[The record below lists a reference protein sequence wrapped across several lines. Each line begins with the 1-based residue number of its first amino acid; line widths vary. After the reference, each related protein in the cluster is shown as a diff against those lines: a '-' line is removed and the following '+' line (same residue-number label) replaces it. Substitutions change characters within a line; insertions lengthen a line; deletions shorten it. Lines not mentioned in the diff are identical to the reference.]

1 MMPSYPIRLQLL
13 GPPKIFDN
21 DGVELSI
28 PIGKPLALLAYL
40 HLQEEPV
47 PRATLAEFFWPDTT
61 PRKARASLRQA
72 LWLLRK
78 HLGGELFV
86 SDDPVQLASER
97 ITSDLRTL
105 TRNPPRPASPETLE
119 AIWREPPFHYL
130 VLPEL
135 PEWQRWTDRVRTE
148 AEQIVA
154 SSLFEWAHQT
164 SDLAD
169 RMLLLEAAA
178 RVQPYRASIRLALID
193 QIIVEQDFE
202 RADIE
207 ILRVRDDFSEDPSTL
222 EEADRRAFNLRQLRR
237 RPYEGA
243 ADPYTVTLEFVG
255 RTSEYTAL
263 VQAWR
268 VARTGKA
275 QRALITG
282 EAGIGKSRLAE
293 QVTTYA
299 AADGARTVRVK
310 AQNGE
315 DTLDW
320 SFLNNVLR
328 QLLKLSG
335 AAGIGRDSDRI
346 LRTLLPGLGVDGPG
360 GSAPPDPG
368 PVILGEPTGAAIAE
382 ALHDLLAAVTDD
394 APLVLSLDDL
404 QWADVKSRSVI
415 LRTVRRLHREPVL
428 TLLTCRSEGH
438 DAHLDRAVRLLS
450 EGNGLIRVDLSPLSE
465 ADVREAVSLLAEFSP
480 ESGVGGILNR
490 ICLLSRGNPLF
501 LVEVLQTLH
510 ERGVIEPDEAGE
522 WVLHVD
528 RFPDDLPLPSSVRGL
543 LDLKLQGLTDDS
555 VRILEVLVAAHRP
568 LPPRVLQE
576 RSGLDSATFSA
587 SLHALLE
594 RGVLS
599 WTRDDTLGFSHDEI
613 QATARDRFARVGTPD
628 PKPES
633 RRSLWWIGS
642 AASVLLVMAA
652 AATLG
657 GPLARGESPAPVGGG
672 GSIFLVYEDQALA
685 VHPDHG
691 HPSEWEV
698 TPVAEP
704 ELRESTTEGV
714 HRLPDGKLAWF
725 IRGTTV
731 EDPPWIIMS
740 TGTDSAQTVVRTE
753 GDDFFADAFPD
764 GRSILYSS
772 EDRNSPVYTR
782 YLYRMELETGETT
795 RLLDRFG
802 IRNSASV
809 SPDGRRIAAS
819 TADSLFILSPNGT
832 LLRSE
837 PHPVAGTLRWCGSAH
852 ELLHLTLDP
861 EGTGLEILNFE
872 TDFSRTLATVGLPG
886 PHFACS
892 PDGRFVAYSS
902 ITDMGVS
909 HVVLDRETGKT
920 EYLPVPLDRSARIF
934 WRGQEPS
941 AIPERL
947 HLLDEPDEPIV
958 LSWGE
963 ILPLAPRL
971 EQSDGSLREVT
982 ASFESNQP
990 AVASVADDG
999 RVFANSP
1006 GQATIRATWD
1016 GWMTAEFAI
1025 VVGGDERSGTIVE
1038 DRFERIDPD
1047 RWQRVGYPTPV
1058 PATLDENPVLRLRGD
1073 GRYTDGL
1080 IQREPQ
1086 SLTEGGTAEIDFRLR
1101 LTRIDR
1107 QDVRFCLMESELPPR
1122 TDETIEWFDLAL
1134 RQYVCFRYPGRNL
1147 AQFDPEE
1154 ALWTNHLM
1162 GGIPIDVGDHLPSDD
1177 WVHLA
1182 IQLRA
1187 DGEITAFLNGEFVG
1201 RFPVR
1206 LRNDP
1211 EVLWR
1216 VGIFGHSVDTEVHVR
1231 NLALWPGMR
1240 HD

>member
-1 MMPSYPIRLQLL
+1 MPSYPIRLELL
-13 GPPKIFDN
+13 GPPKIVDS

-40 HLQEEPV
+40 HLEDEPV
-47 PRATLAEFFWPDTT
+47 SRATLAEFFWPDTT
-61 PRKARASLRQA
+61 PKKARASLRQA

-78 HLGGELFV
+78 HLGEELFL
-86 SDDPVQLASER
+86 SDDPVQLASDR
-97 ITSDLRTL
+97 ISSDLRTL
-105 TRNPPRPASPETLE
+105 TRNPSRPASPEALE

-193 QIIVEQDFE
+193 QIIVERDFE

-207 ILRVRDDFSEDPSTL
+207 ILRVREDFSEDRSTL

-243 ADPYTVTLEFVG
+243 DDPHTVTLEFVG

-315 DTLDW
+315 ETLDW
-320 SFLNNVLR
+320 SFLNDVLR

-346 LRTLLPGLGVDGPG
+346 LRTLLPGLGMNGTG

-368 PVILGEPTGAAIAE
+368 PVILGEPTGAAISE

-404 QWADVKSRSVI
+404 QWADAKSRSVI
-415 LRTVRRLHREPVL
+415 LRTVRRLHRESVL

-438 DAHLDRAVRLLS
+438 DVPLERAVRLLS
-450 EGNGLIRVDLSPLSE
+450 EGDGLLRIDLSPLSE
-465 ADVREAVSLLAEFSP
+465 ADVREAVSLLAEFNP
-480 ESGVGGILNR
+480 ESGVGGILHR
-490 ICLLSRGNPLF
+490 IYLLSRGNPLF

-510 ERGVIEPDEAGE
+510 ERAVLEPDEEGE

-555 VRILEVLVAAHRP
+555 IRILEVLVDAHRP

-613 QATARDRFARVGTPD
+613 RATARDRFVPVGSPD
-628 PKPES
+628 SKPET
-633 RRSLWWIGS
+633 RRVLWWIGS

-657 GPLARGESPAPVGGG
+657 GPLARGENPEPVGGG

-685 VHPDHG
+685 VHPDAG
-691 HPSEWEV
+691 PPSEWTVETV
-698 TPVAEP
+698 VEP
-704 ELRESTTEGV
+704 GLRESTVEGV
-714 HRLPDGKLAWF
+714 HRLPDGELAWF
-725 IRGTTV
+725 KRGTTV
-731 EDPPWIIMS
+731 EDPPWIVMS
-740 TGTDSAQTVVRTE
+740 TGADSLRTVVRTE
-753 GDDFFADAFPD
+753 GDDYFADVFPD

-782 YLYRMELETGETT
+782 DLYRMDLETGEPT
-795 RLLDRFG
+795 LLLSRFG
-802 IRNSASV
+802 IRSTASV

-819 TADSLFILSPNGT
+819 TADSLFVMSPDGT
-832 LLRSE
+832 LLRSA
-837 PHPVAGTLRWCGSAH
+837 PHAGTGALQWCGSGH

-861 EGTGLEILNFE
+861 EGTGLEVLNVE
-872 TDFSRTLATVGLPG
+872 TGESETLVTAGLPG
-886 PHFACS
+886 PRFGCS
-892 PDGRFVAYSS
+892 PDGRFIAYTS
-902 ITDMGVS
+902 ISDMGMA
-909 HVVLDRETGKT
+909 HVVLDRESGAT
-920 EYLPVPLDRSARIF
+920 EFLPVPLDRSAKIY

-941 AIPERL
+941 AIPHRL
-947 HLLDEPDEPIV
+947 HVLDAADEPVI

-963 ILPLAPRL
+963 ILPLSARL
-971 EQSDGSLREVT
+971 EQTDGSTREVMAT
-982 ASFESNQP
+982 FESDRP

-1016 GWMTAEFAI
+1016 GWMTAGFEI
-1025 VVGGDERSGTIVE
+1025 EVRGEERSGTVLE

-1047 RWQRVGYPTPV
+1047 RWQRVGYPTPM
-1058 PATLDENPVLRLRGD
+1058 PATLDGNPVLRLRGD

-1080 IQREPQ
+1080 VQREAR
-1086 SLTEGGTAEIDFRLR
+1086 SLIEGGTAEIEFLLP

-1107 QDVRFCLMESELPPR
+1107 QDVRFCLMDSEISSE

-1134 RQYVCFRYPGRNL
+1134 RQFVCFRYPGGDL
-1147 AQFDPEE
+1147 AQFDPGK
-1154 ALWTNHLM
+1154 AGWINHLM
-1162 GGIPIDVGDHLPSDD
+1162 GGIPIDVGEHLPSDD

-1187 DGEITAFLNGEFVG
+1187 DGELSTFLNGEFVS

-1206 LRNDP
+1206 VRNDA
-1211 EVLWR
+1211 EVRWR
-1216 VGIFGHSVDTEVHVR
+1216 LGIFGHSVDTEVHVR

-1240 HD
+1240 YD